1 MSSFFGAGE
10 WRAFMLDG
18 AVSQSKAKRNP
29 PRRVTSEAE
38 KFLEKEILK
47 RNSRNEPL
55 GISRQRN
62 SRVARKKL
70 TKCQVFLGQ
79 ANREHLCS
87 MEPFRNLKAKRNPPR
102 RAIDEATET
111 FLRFQKRSSKLVSRQ
126 EFQEGSI
133 MLSIGR
139 SC

>member
-18 AVSQSKAKRNP
+18 AVSQLKSKRNP

-55 GISRQRN
+55 GISRERN
-62 SRVARKKL
+62 LR
-70 TKCQVFLGQ
+70 
-79 ANREHLCS
+79 S
-87 MEPFRNLKAKRNPPR
+87 MEQ
-102 RAIDEATET
+102 T
-111 FLRFQKRSSKLVSRQ
+111 LVCEMRQ
-126 EFQEGSI
+126 CE
-133 MLSIGR
+133 R
-139 SC
+139 TPK